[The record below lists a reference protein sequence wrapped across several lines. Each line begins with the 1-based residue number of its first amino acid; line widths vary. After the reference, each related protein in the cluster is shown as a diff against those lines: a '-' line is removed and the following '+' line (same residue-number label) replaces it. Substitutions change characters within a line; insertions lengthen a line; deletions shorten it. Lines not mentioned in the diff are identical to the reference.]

1 MASVDVLI
9 TGYADDG
16 VGMGSV
22 QPTISLVRSD
32 AFALVVDPG
41 LLPRQD
47 ALVGALAQRGLTCSD
62 ITHVFVTHH
71 HLDHTRN
78 IGLFPY
84 AAVVD
89 YDTVYSGD
97 LWAAHDGDGYALAV
111 DVTVLQTPGH
121 TDDCASLLVQTD
133 DGVVV
138 LTHAWS
144 SAAASAPDVN
154 DDDPGALERS
164 RARIAAVADV
174 IVPAH
179 GAPFRATDY

>member
-1 MASVDVLI
+1 MASVDVLV

-22 QPTISLVRSD
+22 QPTISLVRTRS
-32 AFALVVDPG
+32 FAIVVDPG

-47 ALVGALAQRGLTCSD
+47 ALIGALAQHGLTCSD
-62 ITHVFVTHH
+62 ITHVFLTHH

-97 LWAAHDGDGYALAV
+97 LWAVHDGDGFALAD

-144 SAAASAPDVN
+144 SAEASAPDAN
-154 DDDPGALERS
+154 DDDPEALEHS
-164 RARIAAVADV
+164 RARIASIADV

-179 GAPFRATDY
+179 GAPFR